1 MNATLT
7 RKSGHGS
14 PPLRFFD
21 GQNADGSNSSGP
33 GISRDRL
40 GSGATGR
47 RPVVG
52 LRDQADR
59 VSALGW
65 SSPSRA
71 TLIKKRS
78 PS

>member
-1 MNATLT
+1 MNVRSAEKGGARSL
-7 RKSGHGS
+7 
-14 PPLRFFD
+14 PLRFD
-21 GQNADGSNSSGP
+21 EQSCGLIDQLGSGNG
-33 GISRDRL
+33 RDRL
-40 GSGATGR
+40 GSGAGR

-52 LRDQADR
+52 LSDQADR
-59 VSALGW
+59 GSDVGW